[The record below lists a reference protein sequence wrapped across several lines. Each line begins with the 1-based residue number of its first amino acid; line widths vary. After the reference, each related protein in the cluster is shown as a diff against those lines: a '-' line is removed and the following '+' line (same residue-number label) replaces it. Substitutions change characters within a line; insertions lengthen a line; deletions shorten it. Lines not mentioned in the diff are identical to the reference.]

1 MFKEL
6 QAVLVSLLADRASDY
21 IIDHWNSNHY
31 LTAVTLGV
39 FDKGFPD
46 HKFETVPALLLGLNL
61 SLY

>member
-6 QAVLVSLLADRASDY
+6 QAVLTSLLADRARDN
-21 IIDHWNSNHY
+21 IINHWNSNHY

-46 HKFETVPALLLGLNL
+46 HKFETVTALFLGFSLNL
-61 SLY
+61 Y

>member
-6 QAVLVSLLADRASDY
+6 HAVLASNLADRTSDN
-21 IIDHWNSNHY
+21 IIDHWNFNQY

-46 HKFETVPALLLGLNL
+46 HKFETVTALFLGLSL